1 MATLCAYDKKKEGP
15 VDIRDVKVFPM
26 DLEDLDEIMEI
37 ERVSFPHPWSREL
50 FLREL
55 ANNISYQFIDRAVID
70 GREMLVAYTI
80 LWIVADEG
88 HILNIAVEPR
98 LRRRGL
104 ARRFL
109 DFILVFMEEKGVREV
124 RLEVRRSNVGAI
136 KLYSDYGFTEEYV
149 RKNYYGD
156 EDAILMVLDLAKDGS
171 LIR

>member
-1 MATLCAYDKKKEGP
+1 MCAYDKKKEVP
-15 VDIRDVKVFPM
+15 VEIRDVKVFPM
-26 DLEDLDEIMEI
+26 DAEDLDEIMEI

-55 ANNISYQFIDRAVID
+55 ANNISYQFIYRAVVD
-70 GREMLVAYTI
+70 GRDMLVGYTI

-88 HILNIAVEPR
+88 HILNIAIEPR

-136 KLYSDYGFTEEYV
+136 KLYNDYGFTEEYV